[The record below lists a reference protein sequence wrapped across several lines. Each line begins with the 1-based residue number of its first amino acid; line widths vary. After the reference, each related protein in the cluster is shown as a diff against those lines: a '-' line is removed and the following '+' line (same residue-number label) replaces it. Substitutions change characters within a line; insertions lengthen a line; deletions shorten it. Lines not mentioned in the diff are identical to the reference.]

1 MKTLFILASCVVV
14 LATTAPTALAHGRT
28 GGYGAITDTL
38 APDGWRPCPTQGH
51 ASPPTRSLPAAARL
65 AWSPPPARSGG
76 RTRRLEPVLASVR
89 SSAWLA
95 ARFLACKGV
104 RECPV

>member
-51 ASPPTRSLPAAARL
+51 AFATDTLAPGGGQARLVTATRSFRWPDAEIGAGVGIGSILGLAGGTLSRL
-65 AWSPPPARSGG
+65 
-76 RTRRLEPVLASVR
+76 
-89 SSAWLA
+89 
-95 ARFLACKGV
+95 
-104 RECPV
+104 